1 MRETARVNE
10 WACDRTLLRTAGLN
24 GDEIHLSTTQVFNL
38 TSAKMLDPS
47 TLSTM
52 WLPEWPGTHV
62 PRADLFHHISLPI
75 SIKPLRK
82 FLRKAVVVL
91 GDNFGAAAMAW
102 GYMFILHRYR
112 WILESLRHFNLPVLY
127 GPPTAG
133 KTLVANCGAWLN
145 GCTELQIASRCT
157 LSFLMGWFTSST
169 MPFVWD
175 DPSVPD
181 EVGQLSVDL
190 GNGAVRGKATEAPQ
204 VPATACLVT
213 ANFDMATVSRYYTRL
228 CVIKMEPSS
237 VEKVPGAARQL
248 EALARDASSALPVVL
263 KGMFNI
269 TASEVH
275 ETTAGIMPHLPGD
288 IRVAE
293 GVAVALT
300 ATQKIRDEIVVSDA
314 TVKIL
319 KSTFARECLLSAEA
333 LDKIK
338 TAGGRVNVAGRLLG
352 RVAKVAMIPAS
363 LFSEETVAALRN
375 AFLDMSDEEL
385 HVPVDEPVEQ
395 TQSLEEIVPHV
406 KKATLWRR
414 NGRACLKRPNS
425 VQRGCRKR
433 KHSN

>member
-300 ATQKIRDEIVVSDA
+300 ATQKNLRGSVSLQECLTALGNLPKEQIRDEIVVSDA

-338 TAGGRVNVAGRLLG
+338 TAGGRVNVAG
-352 RVAKVAMIPAS
+352 P
-363 LFSEETVAALRN
+363 
-375 AFLDMSDEEL
+375 FLDMSDEEL